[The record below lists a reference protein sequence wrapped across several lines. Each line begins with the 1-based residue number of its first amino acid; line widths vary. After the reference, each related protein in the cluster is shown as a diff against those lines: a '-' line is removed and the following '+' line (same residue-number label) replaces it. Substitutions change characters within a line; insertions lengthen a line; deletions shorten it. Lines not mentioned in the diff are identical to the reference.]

1 LCCVRFEEKRREKM
15 IPFGFVLDLRNKS
28 WYLLDLS
35 FGKKKN
41 LENLDRDP
49 RKKRKDDEKWKKLD
63 VDGSLLS
70 TMDMQSNG

>member
-1 LCCVRFEEKRREKM
+1 MVS
-15 IPFGFVLDLRNKS
+15 FGFVFWKE
-28 WYLLDLS
+28 
-35 FGKKKN
+35 KN